1 MLLNEIV
8 LFTQYE
14 KVCIHTAKLFIEQHY
29 LEKISFT
36 DHAFTIGISK
46 RKLRIGF
53 NHLTGYSLKEY
64 QVYLRIEKAKILL
77 QESSMAI
84 SKIAQKTGF
93 KKSSQ
98 FCRAFKNQVFLTPNE
113 FRYRY
118 GK

>member
-14 KVCIHTAKLFIEQHY
+14 KKCIRTAKSFIEQHY

-36 DHAFTIGISK
+36 DLAFTIGVSK
-46 RKLRIGF
+46 NKLRIGF
-53 NHLTGYSLKEY
+53 NQLTAYSLKEY

-84 SKIAQKTGF
+84 SKIAKKTGF

-98 FCRAFKNQVFLTPNE
+98 FCRAFKNQVFLTPKE
-113 FRYRY
+113 YRFHHI
-118 GK
+118 K